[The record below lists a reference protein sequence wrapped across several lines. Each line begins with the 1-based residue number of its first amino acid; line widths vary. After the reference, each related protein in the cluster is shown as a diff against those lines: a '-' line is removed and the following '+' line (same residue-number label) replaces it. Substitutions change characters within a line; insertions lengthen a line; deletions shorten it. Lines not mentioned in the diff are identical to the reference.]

1 MKATDDDSELR
12 FSTLD
17 VTVTV
22 TNVDEKPRF
31 GGTPSTAITQE
42 ENKPASAVL
51 ADYDTRDAEG
61 STIYWI
67 LLGEDK
73 NDFSITSDGILTF
86 KSSPDFEDPTD
97 SDLDN
102 VYSFMVT
109 ANDENHLARISLTVT
124 VMDLEETG
132 TISVENHNPTVG
144 DELAFTLTDPDG
156 GVVTTGELLT
166 WLIRGRPPGGPWEL
180 IGGVGNNST
189 DMTFTVPA
197 IAVGKEMRAEV
208 SYTDRRGP
216 DKSAVSAATNAVTAT
231 RIANAPP
238 RFLGDGA
245 FTIPEG
251 AAGRNVGTPLRATDR
266 DDDRLTYGIDASAG
280 NADFFEINSST
291 GQLRLAKAVD
301 YETRPAG
308 GKYSVSVTLHDG
320 KDSNGTAETDA
331 VVDATLAVSVE
342 ITDVEEDGAVTLSS
356 EEPETGTELTATLA
370 DADGSVTA
378 EMWRWDRSR
387 DGRTGWV
394 NIAGATTSAYTPGL
408 LDGHSYLRARVEY
421 TDNRGAGK
429 RAAAVTDVRAPCTNR
444 PPFFQDDPEI
454 ERIVYENEP
463 AGVNIEPVVVALDP
477 EGDRLTYSLTSYDD
491 VDGYGEDV
499 NFFSVN
505 SSTGQ
510 IRTKRSLDSEEQLV
524 RAFNMN
530 VHDGRDARCRPSTAI
545 DDKFIVLVTVRDLDE
560 KGTVTLSS
568 PPGSTIQAQVEATAT
583 MSEPDCC
590 VRNVRWR
597 WSHSSNGRTD
607 RVHISGA
614 NVSATASSGE
624 FISTFTPS
632 VELQSRF
639 LHATA
644 FYIDKGGP
652 GKVAFGVSPRPIAG
666 PPPPNS
672 APVFPATETGQRE
685 VDENSSPGTTIGAP
699 VAAFDLNAG
708 DATVN
713 DDLAYSLSG
722 SDAASFTIDPS
733 TGQISLGQDT
743 ALDYETRRTYRVT
756 VQVTDGRDRNGA
768 DDNDAIDDRINVT
781 INVTDVNEAPVVSG
795 DTEPSIRENTNRA
808 VATYTATDPERD
820 NVTWSVEGVNADDF
834 WISDRGQFYFLVP
847 PSFEDGATRTVSV
860 IATDPGG
867 ESGSQR
873 RDRDRGGRGGARNR
887 HHHAPAGLG
896 RHPDSVQRCA
906 GGRRRR
912 R

>member
-1 MKATDDDSELR
+1 MVWR
-12 FSTLD
+12 VQGSTPDGSWEEIGVVANTVSDARYTVTAD
-17 VTVTV
+17 VT
-22 TNVDEKPRF
+22 
-31 GGTPSTAITQE
+31 
-42 ENKPASAVL
+42 
-51 ADYDTRDAEG
+51 
-61 STIYWI
+61 
-67 LLGEDK
+67 DK
-73 NDFSITSDGILTF
+73 EIR
-86 KSSPDFEDPTD
+86 
-97 SDLDN
+97 
-102 VYSFMVT
+102 
-109 ANDENHLARISLTVT
+109 A
-124 VMDLEETG
+124 
-132 TISVENHNPTVG
+132 
-144 DELAFTLTDPDG
+144 
-156 GVVTTGELLT
+156 ELL
-166 WLIRGRPPGGPWEL
+166 
-180 IGGVGNNST
+180 
-189 DMTFTVPA
+189 
-197 IAVGKEMRAEV
+197 
-208 SYTDRRGP
+208 SYTDRRGSN
-216 DKSAVSAATNAVTAT
+216 KSAVSAATNAVTAT

-251 AAGRNVGTPLRATDR
+251 AAGRDVGTPLPATDR

-280 NADFFEINSST
+280 NADAEFFEINSST

-301 YETRPAG
+301 YETRPTG

-320 KDSNGTAETDA
+320 KDSNGNAETDA

-356 EEPETGTELTATLA
+356 EELETGTELTATLA
-370 DADGSVTA
+370 DDDGSVTA

-408 LDGHSYLRARVEY
+408 LDGQSYLRARVEY

-444 PPFFQDDPEI
+444 PPFFQSDPEV
-454 ERIVYENEP
+454 ERLVYENEP
-463 AGVNIEPVVVALDP
+463 AGVNVEPLVSALDP

-491 VDGYGEDV
+491 VDGYREDV
-499 NFFSVN
+499 DFFTIH

-510 IRTKRSLDSEEQLV
+510 IRTKLSLDSEEQLV

-560 KGTVTLSS
+560 KETVTLSS
-568 PPGSTIQAQVEATAT
+568 PPGTMIQAQVEATAT
-583 MSEPDCC
+583 MSESDCC

-614 NVSATASSGE
+614 NVSTTTSSGE

-632 VELQSRF
+632 VELQGRF

-672 APVFPATETGQRE
+672 APCSPPPRPDSGRWTKTVL
-685 VDENSSPGTTIGAP
+685 PGTTIGAP

-722 SDAASFTIDPS
+722 SDAASFTIDPT
-733 TGQISLGQDT
+733 TGRILLGPDVE
-743 ALDYETRRTYRVT
+743 LDYETRRTYRVT
-756 VQVTDGRDRNGA
+756 VRVTDGRDRNGA

-795 DTEPSIRENTNRA
+795 DTEPSIRENANRA
-808 VATYTATDPERD
+808 VATYTGRDPERD

-834 WISDRGQFYFLVP
+834 WISDRGQLYFLVP
-847 PSFEDGATRTVSV
+847 PSFEDEATRTVSV
-860 IATDPGG
+860 TATDPGG
-867 ESGSQR
+867 ESGSQSVTVTVEDVEEPGTVTITPPR
-873 RDRDRGGRGGARNR
+873 
-887 HHHAPAGLG
+887 GLG

-912 R
+912 REQPGVAVGAVHQPLQLDRHFRRDGQQLYRCR